1 MTKKSKKNIKD
12 DYKSSKWLPIFL
24 IALLSIFVVL
34 VNKKLDNDLWYLLTE
49 GRYILKHGI
58 FHTDPFSI
66 HEGLNV
72 VVQNW
77 LSASFLWVVYDFF
90 GEMGILLLIVICNIC
105 ICILLYKIC
114 MLISENNRTISLTLM
129 FVCDLTLISH
139 FIVSRP
145 QIFSYITLLGL
156 IYALELYIHKKDK
169 ESGS

>member
-114 MLISENNRTISLTLM
+114 MLISENNRTISSLFLPLSHLPCLLS
-129 FVCDLTLISH
+129 FLSNAISYG
-139 FIVSRP
+139 
-145 QIFSYITLLGL
+145 IFSSKFYQL
-156 IYALELYIHKKDK
+156 
-169 ESGS
+169 S

>member
-90 GEMGILLLIVICNIC
+90 GEMGILLLIVICNIWKS
-105 ICILLYKIC
+105 INYVVTLYH
-114 MLISENNRTISLTLM
+114 N
-129 FVCDLTLISH
+129 
-139 FIVSRP
+139 
-145 QIFSYITLLGL
+145 
-156 IYALELYIHKKDK
+156 
-169 ESGS
+169 